1 MDYSVIPPEELF
13 FVCSQTRD
21 APAWAEFVRRFHP
34 LISRVVVR
42 VARQWGEKSTH
53 VFDDLIQDTYLKLYA
68 DRTKISQKFK
78 PTHPDAV
85 YAYIKVCTAN
95 LVHDHFKATHSQ
107 KRSSGIDIPIDSRDF
122 EHRAESPTVAAGVNL
137 DRSVLI
143 RQIES
148 CLQAIA
154 PGTEGQR
161 DRRIFWLYY
170 RVGLHASE
178 IAALPMSGLTVKGV
192 ESTVL
197 RLSRQLRELLVN
209 REKAISP
216 ARIIE
221 KGNQSAESL

>member
-21 APAWAEFVRRFHP
+21 ALAWAEFVRRFHP

-42 VARQWGEKSTH
+42 VARQWGEKSAH
-53 VFDDLIQDTYLKLYA
+53 VFDDLIQDTYLKFYA
-68 DRTKISQKFK
+68 ERGNISHRFK

-85 YAYIKVCTAN
+85 YAYIKVFTAN
-95 LVHDHFKATHSQ
+95 LVHDHFKASRSQ
-107 KRSSGIDIPIDSRDF
+107 KRSSGTDIPIDSREF
-122 EHRAESPTVAAGVNL
+122 EHWTESLITAAGVSP

-148 CLQAIA
+148 CLQTVA
-154 PGTEGQR
+154 PGMEGQR

-216 ARIIE
+216 ARITE